1 MPQSGMP
8 SADEVHHYLGR
19 NDDGIGTQVVNIQ
32 SIGLADDR
40 GVPRVMDTQ
49 PIGSA
54 YDRYLQ
60 SLVITEADNAPTFF
74 RGPKLARAGGGGSIP
89 VLGVRDPRSLARGP
103 ELARAGGGSSI
114 PALGV
119 RDPLSSARGPEV
131 ARASGG
137 GSIPS
142 LGVRDPR
149 SLARGPELA
158 RAGGGGSIP
167 ALGVRDPRSLA
178 RGPEL
183 AREGGGG
190 SIPALGVRDPLS
202 LARGPELARAGGG
215 GSIPALGVRDPLPSA
230 RGPELAPDRRRRP
243 RETLTLPPGA
253 SNTLYIEG
261 LPSDSTR
268 REVARYKDV
277 RLVKRD
283 SKYPAEDPLTLGFV
297 DFINPASAATAL
309 RALQGY
315 KMDEDGI
322 HSTYLRLQFSKFPGR
337 RFGGRG
343 KR

>member
-1 MPQSGMP
+1 MEDAYWNRQPQLSQSAGLLNQPHPEYVPEMPQSGMP

-19 NDDGIGTQVVNIQ
+19 NDDGIGPQVVNTQ

-40 GVPRVMDTQ
+40 GVPRVMGTQ
-49 PIGSA
+49 SIGSA

-60 SLVITEADNAPTFF
+60 SLVITEAENAPTFF
-74 RGPKLARAGGGGSIP
+74 RGSK
-89 VLGVRDPRSLARGP
+89 
-103 ELARAGGGSSI
+103 
-114 PALGV
+114 
-119 RDPLSSARGPEV
+119 
-131 ARASGG
+131 
-137 GSIPS
+137 
-142 LGVRDPR
+142 
-149 SLARGPELA
+149 
-158 RAGGGGSIP
+158 
-167 ALGVRDPRSLA
+167 
-178 RGPEL
+178 
-183 AREGGGG
+183 
-190 SIPALGVRDPLS
+190 
-202 LARGPELARAGGG
+202 LARAGGG

-230 RGPELAPDRRRRP
+230 RGPELAPNRRRRP

-253 SNTLYIEG
+253 SNTLFIEG

-268 REVARYKDV
+268 REVAHIFRPFIGYKEV

-283 SKYPAEDPLTLGFV
+283 SKYPAEDPILGFV
-297 DFINPASAATAL
+297 DFRNPACAATAL

>member
-19 NDDGIGTQVVNIQ
+19 NDDGIGPQAVNTQ
-32 SIGLADDR
+32 SIGLADDV

-49 PIGSA
+49 SIGSA

-60 SLVITEADNAPTFF
+60 SLVITEAENAPTFF
-74 RGPKLARAGGGGSIP
+74 RRPKLAKAGGGGSKP
-89 VLGVRDPRSLARGP
+89 ALGVRDPLSLARGP
-103 ELARAGGGSSI
+103 ELARA
-114 PALGV
+114 
-119 RDPLSSARGPEV
+119 
-131 ARASGG
+131 
-137 GSIPS
+137 
-142 LGVRDPR
+142 
-149 SLARGPELA
+149 
-158 RAGGGGSIP
+158 
-167 ALGVRDPRSLA
+167 
-178 RGPEL
+178 
-183 AREGGGG
+183 GGGG

-215 GSIPALGVRDPLPSA
+215 GSIPALGVRDPLSLPRGSELARAGGGGSIPALGVRDPLSLARGPKLARAGGGGSIPALGIRDPLPSA
-230 RGPELAPDRRRRP
+230 RGPKLAPNRRRRP

-253 SNTLYIEG
+253 SNTLFIEG

-268 REVARYKDV
+268 REVARYKEV

-283 SKYPAEDPLTLGFV
+283 SKYPAEDPLILGFV
-297 DFINPASAATAL
+297 DFINPECAATAL

-315 KMDEDGI
+315 IMDEDGI
-322 HSTYLRLQFSKFPGR
+322 HSTYLRLQFSKFPDR

>member
-19 NDDGIGTQVVNIQ
+19 NDDGIGPQVVNTQ

-49 PIGSA
+49 SIGST

-74 RGPKLARAGGGGSIP
+74 RGPNLARAGGGG
-89 VLGVRDPRSLARGP
+89 
-103 ELARAGGGSSI
+103 SI

-119 RDPLSSARGPEV
+119 RDPLSSARGPELTRV
-131 ARASGG
+131 
-137 GSIPS
+137 
-142 LGVRDPR
+142 
-149 SLARGPELA
+149 
-158 RAGGGGSIP
+158 GGGGS
-167 ALGVRDPRSLA
+167 L
-178 RGPEL
+178 
-183 AREGGGG
+183 
-190 SIPALGVRDPLS
+190 PALGVRDPLS
-202 LARGPELARAGGG
+202 LARRPEITRAGGG

-230 RGPELAPDRRRRP
+230 RGPELAPNRRRRP
-243 RETLTLPPGA
+243 PETLTLPPGA

-268 REVARYKDV
+268 REVARYKEV

-283 SKYPAEDPLTLGFV
+283 SKYPAEDPLILGFV
-297 DFINPASAATAL
+297 DFINPACAATAL

-322 HSTYLRLQFSKFPGR
+322 HSTYLRLQFSKFPDR